1 MENISVGIITSIQ
14 GIKVKGLVLPKFN
27 KSSYLYNGKIFR
39 GISINEYILIRRGYI
54 DIVGKIEGEFL
65 EERRDFTQDKSPYEK
80 YDRFVDIQLLGYL
93 EDNQFHQGIKYM
105 PMIEDQIYLIT
116 NEQIKSVLTFLPK
129 TIHSTPIYTIDIG
142 KTLLEELPVEIPIN
156 GVYNS
161 HIGIFGNTGSGKSN
175 TLAKLYVDLFQ
186 KRLPNSK
193 SFLQNSKFLVIDF
206 GGEYQNF
213 VKVCNQIKPNS
224 SQYLRLNTNT
234 AESHDKLQ
242 ISDDIFWDAEFLSV
256 LFSATEKTQK
266 PFLQYLI
273 SSRETY
279 SSDNSLSSYFH
290 YTLSNMFGTNQ
301 HKETINL
308 LRKILP
314 LIGLEK
320 SVDQIIDIN
329 WHTKSEIYY
338 KGHHSNS
345 DSYLN
350 SSNNKF
356 YDISGI
362 DLNYQLPTLDPFTE
376 LLVRAMLQLVNSVS
390 ANYVQ
395 YEHINPLI
403 NKIETSFKSLKKIIQ
418 IIDNTDDKAQFL
430 TVISL
435 RNCNTEMKKTVS
447 MLLAKIHFQE
457 HKNKLTGDDAQPS
470 QTFHFVIDE
479 AHNILSDTSFR
490 EAESWKDYRLE
501 LFEEIIKEGRKFGFF
516 ITIASQRPADISPT
530 IISQLHNYFLHR
542 LVNEND
548 LFLLKNTIS
557 TLDASSRSQIPS
569 LPPGGCIISGTAF
582 HFPVLVQIEKLAQ
595 ESAPDSETINLD
607 SLWCDS
613 NDEI

>member
-27 KSSYLYNGKIFR
+27 KSSYLYNGQIFR
-39 GISINEYILIRRGYI
+39 GISINEYILIRRGYT

-93 EDNQFHQGIKYM
+93 EDGQFHQGIKYM

-129 TIHSTPIYTIDIG
+129 TIHATPIYTIDIG

-193 SFLQNSKFLVIDF
+193 SFLQNSQFLVIDF

-213 VKVCNQIKPNS
+213 VKVCNDIKPDS
-224 SQYLRLNTNT
+224 AKYLQLNTNT
-234 AESHDKLQ
+234 SEAQDKLQ
-242 ISDDIFWDAEFLSV
+242 ISNDIFWDAEFLSV

-266 PFLQYLI
+266 PFLQYLVNG
-273 SSRETY
+273 REKY
-279 SSDNSLSSYFH
+279 SSDNSLTSYFH
-290 YTLSNMFGTNQ
+290 HTLSNMFGTNQ
-301 HKETINL
+301 HKETVNL

-314 LIGLEK
+314 LIGFKENLG
-320 SVDQIIDIN
+320 IIDN
-329 WHTKSEIYY
+329 VEWFTKGDKYI
-338 KGHHSNS
+338 
-345 DSYLN
+345 
-350 SSNNKF
+350 
-356 YDISGI
+356 ISGGFINNI
-362 DLNYQLPTLDPFTE
+362 DDFYKQIPILKDYKISQEQPTFDE
-376 LLVRAMLQLVNSVS
+376 LMIRAVLQLINSVS
-390 ANYVQ
+390 SNYVQ
-395 YEHINPLI
+395 YDHINPLI
-403 NKIETSFKSLKKIIQ
+403 NKIETSLKSLEKIIQ
-418 IIDNTDDKAQFL
+418 VGTDGTNIINFL
-430 TVISL
+430 NVISL

-457 HKNKLTGDDAQPS
+457 HKNKLTGDDTQPS
-470 QTFHFVIDE
+470 KTFHFVIDE

-516 ITIASQRPADISPT
+516 VTIASQRPADISPT

-607 SLWCDS
+607 KLWEDS
-613 NDEI
+613 NDEH